1 MGGGING
8 KLSLFDID
16 VVSDFPFLIVWVRR
30 WVTDEEGG
38 SDGAG
43 EGDVNINGVNVETDL
58 IEMIFHLEFEYIL
71 ALIT

>member
-1 MGGGING
+1 
-8 KLSLFDID
+8 
-16 VVSDFPFLIVWVRR
+16 LIVWVRR

-43 EGDVNINGVNVETDL
+43 EGDVNMNGVNTETDL

>member
-1 MGGGING
+1 LGGGIDG

-30 WVTDEEGG
+30 WVTDEEGC

-43 EGDVNINGVNVETDL
+43 EGDVNMNGVNAETDL

-71 ALIT
+71 A